1 MPRPECPPE
10 ENVLRAIHS
19 AHWDERKERYSSSLF
34 KGSGTSVSRLSI
46 LSMVE
51 LFAIFHEELDSPTSN
66 QVVKSGGE
74 INVGRLQQ
82 VGRGYQPR
90 PTDLTVEEAPT
101 ETNHAHAEIPQN
113 ISKGLAFEII
123 RALTIHTDPTSP
135 QITALDF

>member
-46 LSMVE
+46 LGISE
-51 LFAIFHEELDSPTSN
+51 LFAILHLELDSPPKNRFVTG
-66 QVVKSGGE
+66 GGE
-74 INVGRLQQ
+74 INIGRLQE
-82 VGRGYQPR
+82 VGRGYQQR
-90 PTDLTVEEAPT
+90 PTYLTVEEAPT
-101 ETNHAHAEIPQN
+101 ETNRAHAEIPQE

-123 RALTIHTDPTSP
+123 RNLRLHTDPLRL
-135 QITALDF
+135 Q